1 MTQARDSMLAAPR
14 RSGDPA
20 APCGKFEA
28 RAPAAFVPA
37 EVRRSIV
44 RDRHSTRPNARGNAA

>member
-1 MTQARDSMLAAPR
+1 MLAAPR